1 MLSREELKEIY
12 NMVKDNQYEREESKK
27 VQIKLSYLVE
37 MLDYQDKAQQDM
49 AKIQD
54 KIVALDKGDEDGKEE

>member
-12 NMVKDNQYEREESKK
+12 NMVKDNVYEREESKK